1 MSTADKSS
9 TNDTTVERE
18 TENNKNESNEIES
31 KTDTIDNDN
40 NNNVTDDTLTISSI
54 QSITDADF
62 ENVDLALHRA
72 VLTFN
77 ELLNDEDTS
86 QWYFLEKVHENYF
99 PTKDKW
105 SEYLKKIS
113 PNKPIDLHDI
123 RKQII
128 NGYYN
133 KNDEKKLLNDIGSVF
148 TNAMIRYNDENEDE
162 EDDDDDN
169 DELYDESQR
178 LLTKFQTLCSEM
190 EKEKEAMIEAETK
203 QIIDSIECEDDNDS
217 KDDEDEEEEDGDI
230 IIPSTDDVFEIED
243 YYCASPWERL
253 ISEIEK
259 QLQAWNLHQGNEEC
273 AIEYRQQMKNNS
285 ILSTV
290 ITINNSSYNYIL
302 EYHDYTE
309 FIEPLKNVQNKNG
322 SKLNNK
328 YYTLSMNEMITRERD
343 PTLMINNTHEI
354 CSWFGVSRFILLLPG
369 NNNIDYIDESECMFM
384 YSTLSIA
391 VFNIQC
397 PLAYFIPFGDQW
409 DMSFRGG
416 LKYNR
421 YCINYISKSQRSIPP
436 LCEYLDGIFKV
447 FKRHLKLY
455 YDESDPML
463 QMSTS
468 INGNPLYRI
477 YGLVSYKYIY
487 DPSTNILALLNHNWR
502 DFIAD
507 DKISYGCRWGP
518 TYSPLK
524 SLSLQTIWTY
534 FPEGAFIDNI
544 AHTDLDPYNA
554 PKWIIN
560 AVWDELSTKDLQSQR
575 NTPLTKSLYQLL
587 IIARDLVE
595 DCDIVWRDIISSN
608 AIKQQDIK
616 QVMIEKRQSSHDGSE
631 NIDSG
636 KLMSPA
642 DSKHPLFE
650 DFINQNVLKND
661 LYLDDDL
668 DFKKMEN
675 EHEGKDDNNG
685 NQDDVKNIEHE
696 YFVKSKIYKSPS
708 PPISQPKCVP
718 FGSLMSIFVLRLF
731 EIEDIDIGHIGDL
744 WYKLTYEVSN
754 RWTDCK
760 LLPGIYGLPDFRTCL
775 LHQKLQ
781 LLNECIRRKMQHRDF
796 IKFKAEKLS
805 KMSPIPP
812 PPEAKDDTKPKRK
825 ESDNMLEIDE
835 IAKAFALD
843 EDENENDEQ
852 KDNDDNND
860 NSNEKQSE
868 STSPVNE
875 RPDIP
880 AQGVEKRHPY
890 LFLLSDPNI
899 PINIPITQDHPI
911 FTADKLEAHYE
922 ELVSLGS
929 SVDASKKRAELQSK
943 QLKSDMMA
951 FKAANPKCQLE
962 DFIRWYSPNDWIVDD
977 GPSNMADHHGDNLSN
992 IMNQD
997 LNNTTLHPN
1006 DEASEEIVYFD
1017 SDEDGSDDEDEGQ
1030 SYSDDVPSTD
1040 SDGDNTID
1048 FNKKKRKKSNTKKSK
1063 NKNKQKKSVSKSSV
1077 SKQNKNAS
1085 SNDNDNLPSTKLK
1098 SGHLSSRMRAKDN
1111 IWRRIWDE
1119 CSGLPAMEQELLF
1132 DYDIEGNEAL
1142 KWIMNLQPTDTLLQI
1157 CQIGIGNC
1165 ISILKRTPGVDQK
1178 LTPLTDMIQ
1187 SLIKST
1193 KKIWKL
1199 NKQTNENYLD
1209 LELAIKG
1216 WSKELRLAEMGC
1228 ACGAALTFKFNT
1240 KYCKNMIEKLMI
1252 QPFSSQIMSMREKE
1266 SVLSIIG
1273 QRIYDDMDE
1282 SEDDNS
1288 DNDNDEGK
1296 NFGFWNWGSPKD
1308 NKDRARFKYD
1318 NNHKDSIVIYDEDD
1332 GDLDEKK
1339 QSTQTESNNNNNNK
1353 RGRRYELPKPS
1364 SKQYNVLASAP
1375 RPHPDSQ
1382 PTPNRMHV
1390 TIDQYGFKMAL
1401 ATSTIE

>member
-1 MSTADKSS
+1 MSNPEQSS
-9 TNDTTVERE
+9 TNDTTVEHQ
-18 TENNKNESNEIES
+18 TQNNDESNETES
-31 KTDTIDNDN
+31 KTNTIDDK
-40 NNNVTDDTLTISSI
+40 LTISSI
-54 QSITDADF
+54 QSITDSDF

-72 VLTFN
+72 VLVFN
-77 ELLNDEDTS
+77 ELVKDEDTS

-99 PTKDKW
+99 PAKDKW
-105 SEYLKKIS
+105 NEYLTKIS
-113 PNKPIDLHDI
+113 PNKPIDFHDI

-148 TNAMIRYNDENEDE
+148 TNAMIRYNDENDDDDE
-162 EDDDDDN
+162 EDDDDENDN

-190 EKEKEAMIEAETK
+190 EKEKEALIEAETK
-203 QIIDSIECEDDNDS
+203 QIIDSIECEDDS
-217 KDDEDEEEEDGDI
+217 KGDEAEEDEDI

-309 FIEPLKNVQNKNG
+309 FIEPLKNDGNKN
-322 SKLNNK
+322 NE

-343 PTLMINNTHEI
+343 PTLLINNTHEI
-354 CSWFGVSRFILLLPG
+354 CSWFGISRFILLLPG

-391 VFNIQC
+391 IFNIQC

-421 YCINYISKSQRSIPP
+421 FCINYISKSQRSIPP

-463 QMSTS
+463 QMST
-468 INGNPLYRI
+468 INYRI

-544 AHTDLDPYNA
+544 AHSDLDPYNA

-560 AVWDELSTKDLQSQR
+560 AIWDELSTKDLQSQR

-616 QVMIEKRQSSHDGSE
+616 QIMIEKRQSSDGSE
-631 NIDSG
+631 QTDSG

-668 DFKKMEN
+668 DFKKMDISE
-675 EHEGKDDNNG
+675 DNKQN
-685 NQDDVKNIEHE
+685 DE

-781 LLNECIRRKMQHRDF
+781 LLNECIRRKLQHRDF

-805 KMSPIPP
+805 KMSINPSLNN
-812 PPEAKDDTKPKRK
+812 DRKPKI
-825 ESDNMLEIDE
+825 EENDNMVDIDE

-843 EDENENDEQ
+843 EDENENENENDNDEK
-852 KDNDDNND
+852 KDNEND
-860 NSNEKQSE
+860 KQ
-868 STSPVNE
+868 
-875 RPDIP
+875 DIA

-899 PINIPITQDHPI
+899 AINIPITQDHPI

-951 FKAANPKCQLE
+951 FKAANPKCALE

-977 GPSNMADHHGDNLSN
+977 GPSNMADHHGDTLSN
-992 IMNQD
+992 IMDQD
-997 LNNTTLHPN
+997 INNNTLHPN
-1006 DEASEEIVYFD
+1006 DEASEEILYFD

-1030 SYSDDVPSTD
+1030 SYSDDIPSTD
-1040 SDGDNTID
+1040 SDGDNTINL
-1048 FNKKKRKKSNTKKSK
+1048 NKKKRKKSNTKKSK
-1063 NKNKQKKSVSKSSV
+1063 NKPKKRQSASSKSRST
-1077 SKQNKNAS
+1077 QNKNNK
-1085 SNDNDNLPSTKLK
+1085 SNDNDGLPSTKLK
-1098 SGHLSSRMRAKDN
+1098 TGHLSSRMRAKDN

-1199 NKQTNENYLD
+1199 NKQTNDNYLD
-1209 LELAIKG
+1209 LEIAIKG

-1308 NKDRARFKYD
+1308 NKERTRFKYD
-1318 NNHKDSIVIYDEDD
+1318 NNHKDSIVIYDDD
-1332 GDLDEKK
+1332 NDDKEEKEKDIK
-1339 QSTQTESNNNNNNK
+1339 QDSNNK